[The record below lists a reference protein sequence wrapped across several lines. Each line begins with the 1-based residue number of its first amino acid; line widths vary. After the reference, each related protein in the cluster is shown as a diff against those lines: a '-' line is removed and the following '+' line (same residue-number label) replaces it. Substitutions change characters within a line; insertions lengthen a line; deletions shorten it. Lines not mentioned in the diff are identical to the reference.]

1 MESEPESRVGDFKML
16 FREDVSGNEILPTRP
31 IIKPVENLMDS
42 SPGLSEKIDRVRERR
57 FSRRINP
64 LFDEDLK
71 IDFLLGLLNNRV
83 QNRENLRSIVRSS
96 K

>member
-1 MESEPESRVGDFKML
+1 ML

-31 IIKPVENLMDS
+31 LIKPVENLMDS
-42 SPGLSEKIDRVRERR
+42 SPGLSEKIDRVRDRR
-57 FSRRINP
+57 ISRRANP

-71 IDFLLGLLNNRV
+71 FDLLLGLLNNRV
-83 QNRENLRSIVRSS
+83 QNRENLRRSLRSS